1 MKLSHFNAIVSRRV
15 FLKSLCITGMAIN
28 LPGISY
34 ATLKKEKHKAKLLRF
49 FHPETKESL
58 TTTFWLDGNYV
69 NNALSEIDY
78 IMRDQYTGE
87 IRQID
92 TKLLDLLHTIC
103 LELGTDEPFHIL
115 SGYRSPETNEFLRK
129 QGLPVS
135 VQSFH
140 ENGKAIDIR
149 LPMIETSSLRR
160 AAYRLKMGGVGYY
173 PKLNFVHV
181 DVGSIRYWRNA

>member
-1 MKLSHFNAIVSRRV
+1 
-15 FLKSLCITGMAIN
+15 MAIN

-49 FHPETKESL
+49 FHPEAKESL

-173 PKLNFVHV
+173 PKSNFVHV